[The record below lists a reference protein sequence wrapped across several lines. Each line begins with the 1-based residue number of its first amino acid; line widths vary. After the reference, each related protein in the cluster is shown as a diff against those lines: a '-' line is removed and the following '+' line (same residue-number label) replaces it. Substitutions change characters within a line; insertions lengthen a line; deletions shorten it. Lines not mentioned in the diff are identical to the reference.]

1 MSAHELA
8 NDLFNVSLAAMLLTL
23 VASLGMTY
31 SVSQILAPVRRVWL
45 LLGAIL
51 VNSVLAPLVA
61 IGVCHLFPL
70 SSQARTGVELV
81 TIAAIGPAALKA
93 CQLAKRADL
102 AMAVS
107 FTVVIGILNV
117 FAAPLWA
124 KAMISGATVSVGNI
138 LGDLALLVLLPLV
151 VGVVLRARYTE
162 HAANWKTGLEKVSD
176 IALYLTIGIGLALYW
191 KLVVHSLGTWVVVC
205 SVVIILVYIAMGWA
219 VGLLETQ
226 DRERASITISMLSSL
241 RFTPIGLIVI
251 STVLKNQ
258 GAYLAPA
265 LIFCL
270 IDTFLPFGVGA
281 EIGRWISPPKAKQP
295 AVDTGAPTPTEQVP
309 AGAGARSAT

>member
-1 MSAHELA
+1 MSAHKLA
-8 NDLFNVSLAAMLLTL
+8 TDLFNASLATMLLTL

-31 SVSQILAPVRRVWL
+31 SVSQILAPVKKISV

-51 VNSVLAPLVA
+51 VNSVLAPLIA
-61 IGVCHLFPL
+61 IGVCHAFPL

-93 CQLAKRADL
+93 CQLAKRADM

-124 KAMISGATVSVGNI
+124 EAMISGATVSVGKI
-138 LGDLALLVLLPLV
+138 LGDLALLVLLPLA

-162 HAANWKTGLEKVSD
+162 HALAWKTSLEKVSD
-176 IALYLTIGIGLALYW
+176 IALYITIGIGVALYW
-191 KLVVHSLGTWVVVC
+191 KLIVQSLGTWVIVC
-205 SVVIILVYIAMGWA
+205 SVVIILIYIALGWA
-219 VGLLETQ
+219 VGLLERH
-226 DRERASITISMLSSL
+226 DRERASITNSMLASL

-251 STVLKNQ
+251 STVLKAQ

-265 LIFCL
+265 LIFML
-270 IDTFLPFGVGA
+270 VDTFLPFGAGA
-281 EIGRWISPPKAKQP
+281 EIGRYVSRAKGKQ
-295 AVDTGAPTPTEQVP
+295 AKTAPQKPTERVA
-309 AGAGARSAT
+309 AGTSAGRA